1 MEREEKIKAI
11 MNRDSSYDGKFCYGV
26 KSTGI
31 VCKPSCKAKNPLE
44 SNIVL
49 FDTIEQ
55 ATNAGYRPCK
65 VCMNSSNIIQIQR
78 YHSPCGDLILGSF
91 DDKLCLCDWAV
102 ERHRDVV
109 DIRLRKVLRAG
120 YEEKTSNIIQETS
133 KQLDEYFDGKRTVFD
148 IPMLFAGRDFQKK
161 VWHKLLEIPY
171 GVLYH
176 TENWRHNWV
185 CLKLSEPWLMQTEP
199 MPFLSLY
206 LATAL
211 LAATIHLPATAV
223 GSLRKRSY
231 LN

>member
-120 YEEKTSNIIQETS
+120 
-133 KQLDEYFDGKRTVFD
+133 
-148 IPMLFAGRDFQKK
+148 
-161 VWHKLLEIPY
+161 
-171 GVLYH
+171 
-176 TENWRHNWV
+176 
-185 CLKLSEPWLMQTEP
+185 
-199 MPFLSLY
+199 
-206 LATAL
+206 
-211 LAATIHLPATAV
+211 
-223 GSLRKRSY
+223 
-231 LN
+231 